1 MVEDQRQTYIQDD
14 LDDLLKEVAGADLPG
29 YAGAQAAEEMVGL
42 LNAQKKRRKKK
53 NKKKQMMEAAAA
65 DAENGA
71 AQMPDGAQAT

>member
-14 LDDLLKEVAGADLPG
+14 LDDLLKEVAGADLSG
-29 YAGAQAAEEMVGL
+29 YAGASAAEETAGL
-42 LNAQKKRRKKK
+42 SAAQKKRRKKK

-71 AQMPDGAQAT
+71 A